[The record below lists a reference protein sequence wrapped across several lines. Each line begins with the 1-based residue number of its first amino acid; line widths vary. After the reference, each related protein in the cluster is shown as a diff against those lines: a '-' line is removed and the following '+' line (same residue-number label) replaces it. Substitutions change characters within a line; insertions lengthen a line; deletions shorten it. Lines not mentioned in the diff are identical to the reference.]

1 MLFNVDAYNAAGV
14 HRNLGSHISRV
25 RSLHLDT
32 WSQDTLALMAAVGN
46 TASNRYLLHL
56 HINCEEY
63 QFCFRKSLEH
73 LKKLKNG
80 PVPNLLLELTKQVIK
95 SQIHLVR

>member
-1 MLFNVDAYNAAGV
+1 MLFNVDACVVAGV

-46 TASNRYLLHL
+46 TASNRYLHL
-56 HINCEEY
+56 QYI
-63 QFCFRKSLEH
+63 RTLRIKDRGH
-73 LKKLKNG
+73 L
-80 PVPNLLLELTKQVIK
+80 
-95 SQIHLVR
+95 R

>member
-1 MLFNVDAYNAAGV
+1 MLFNVDAYGVAGV

-46 TASNRYLLHL
+46 TASNRYLLHIR
-56 HINCEEY
+56 INREKY
-63 QFCFRKSLEH
+63 PFCI
-73 LKKLKNG
+73 
-80 PVPNLLLELTKQVIK
+80 IK
-95 SQIHLVR
+95 S

>member
-1 MLFNVDAYNAAGV
+1 VICKLGVVFNVDAYGVAGV

-46 TASNRYLLHL
+46 TASNRCLHL
-56 HINCEEY
+56 QHIRTHLTY
-63 QFCFRKSLEH
+63 KGYGSSKVKLSL
-73 LKKLKNG
+73 
-80 PVPNLLLELTKQVIK
+80 
-95 SQIHLVR
+95 